1 MQRGDLVAQLPEL
14 TADAGHL
21 LPVRRSRHPSAVQC
35 RRSNGQQLVAY
46 AKTQAEQ
53 IVLTVQLTELPA
65 AQWIETAFD
74 S

>member
-1 MQRGDLVAQLPEL
+1 MQAIYCRSVARDTRVLSNADDP
-14 TADAGHL
+14 TAK
-21 LPVRRSRHPSAVQC
+21 
-35 RRSNGQQLVAY
+35 QLVAY

-65 AQWIETAFD
+65 AQTAFD

>member
-1 MQRGDLVAQLPEL
+1 MQTIQRPN
-14 TADAGHL
+14 
-21 LPVRRSRHPSAVQC
+21 SC
-35 RRSNGQQLVAY
+35 VAY

>member
-1 MQRGDLVAQLPEL
+1 MQSIYCRSVARDTRVLSNADDP
-14 TADAGHL
+14 TAK
-21 LPVRRSRHPSAVQC
+21 
-35 RRSNGQQLVAY
+35 QLVAY